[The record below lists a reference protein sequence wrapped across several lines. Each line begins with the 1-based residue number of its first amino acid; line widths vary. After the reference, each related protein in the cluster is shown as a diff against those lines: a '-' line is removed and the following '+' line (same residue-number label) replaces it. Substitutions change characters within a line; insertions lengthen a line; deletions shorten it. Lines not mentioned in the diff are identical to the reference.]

1 MTGVFALIRFVAAR
15 HLVAGKLRSF
25 LTLFGVALGVAMVV
39 GTTAAN
45 DSVLKA
51 FDELSDRA
59 AGKADLE
66 IVADESGVDQR
77 VLEELADRHELAEH
91 VAGRIEQTTLV
102 YEKNGEPGPRVLVL
116 GIDFLG
122 DLAFVP
128 FGKQE
133 GADPFADALAFV
145 NDPHAILV
153 SETLAR
159 DRNLRPG
166 STISLRTAHGVEE
179 FHVEALLKE
188 TGSSRAFG
196 GQVVVLGLD
205 AAQLAFAREGK
216 VDRIDLQLP
225 HWVEFESGK
234 RQVQALLGTRGRTDR
249 PSQRAKSLARM
260 TAAFQGGLSVTAVI
274 AVLVGVFL
282 VYNAIGVAVSQR
294 RREIGTLRSIG
305 ASRRA
310 VVSVFL
316 GEAMLLG
323 LLGGVIG
330 VLMGGALAKV
340 VIGQF
345 GANVSRFFE
354 NIAPPPVRV
363 DRALALQGVA
373 LGVVSSLLAAWGP
386 ARRAATVAPIESV
399 KMTADVAS
407 RAHARRK
414 PLAALALVLA
424 VVAAMVVRKPTAT
437 TGLISL
443 LCIFLA
449 AIALAPA
456 AIAFLSSSL
465 APAAQSSVGVAAR
478 LGVDGV
484 ARALGRSTQTV
495 AALTLATALGLT
507 IATYTHA
514 YEKTCMAWVE
524 QTVPADIV
532 VSAGSPLPDRYVI
545 AFDPKTKDPI
555 AALDDVAAVNMVRAI
570 SVPYGQLRVEVL
582 SVETEVYLARRS
594 EERHVVKG
602 PRKVPIDALSKEPA
616 ILISENF
623 AWKTGLGPGDFVELS
638 SPTGPHK
645 FKVVAVVV
653 DYSND
658 QGWMVIDRKWSLEYW
673 QDPRVELLHVYLKPG
688 VDPLV
693 ASDKIRGALGNAG
706 VFVTTNAAL
715 KAEIR
720 KVIEQTFGIA
730 SAAESIALIVAVLGV
745 IGTMIATVIDRRRE
759 IGVLR
764 AIGATR
770 RQIVISV
777 VTEAAMLGACASLLA
792 MIASIPASKI
802 FVDVVAFQASGWS
815 VPLVFPWFTYVRVA
829 ATVTALA
836 ALAGLVPGMR
846 ASRAVVT
853 RALAHD

>member
-15 HLVAGKLRSF
+15 HLIAGKLRSF

-77 VLEELADRHELAEH
+77 VVEELADRHDLAEH

-102 YEKNGEPGPRVLVL
+102 YETNGQPGPRVLVL

-128 FGKQE
+128 FVKNE

-159 DRNLRPG
+159 ERGLKPG

-216 VDRIDLQLP
+216 VDRVDLQFP
-225 HWVEFESGK
+225 PNTAYETG
-234 RQVQALLGTRGRTDR
+234 RANVQALLGMRAKADR

-260 TAAFQGGLSVTAVI
+260 TAAFQGGLSVTAII

-310 VVSVFL
+310 VVGTFL
-316 GEAMLLG
+316 GEALFLG
-323 LLGGVIG
+323 LFGGVIG
-330 VLMGGALAKV
+330 VLMGGALAKS

-354 NIAPPPVRV
+354 NIAPPPVHV
-363 DRALALQGVA
+363 DRALAIKGVA
-373 LGVVSSLLAAWGP
+373 LGVVASLLAAWGP
-386 ARRAATVAPIESV
+386 ARRAASVAPIESV
-399 KMTADVAS
+399 RTTADVAS
-407 RAHARRK
+407 RAYARRK
-414 PLAALALVLA
+414 PLAVVALVLSI
-424 VVAAMVVRKPTAT
+424 AAAFVVRKPTAT
-437 TGLISL
+437 TGLIAL

-449 AIALAPA
+449 AIAVAPFAISLLSTILAP
-456 AIAFLSSSL
+456 L
-465 APAAQSSVGVAAR
+465 AQSTIGISAR

-495 AALTLATALGLT
+495 GALTLATALGLT
-507 IATYTHA
+507 IATYTHS

-555 AALDDVAAVNMVRAI
+555 EKVEGVAAVNMVRAI

-594 EERHVVKG
+594 EERHVVRG

-623 AWKTGLGPGDFVELS
+623 SWKTGLGPGDFVELS

-645 FKVVAVVV
+645 FRIVAVVV

-673 QDPRVELLHVYLKPG
+673 QDPRVELLHVYLRPG

-693 ASDKIRGALGNAG
+693 AADNIRRALGNAG

-730 SAAESIALIVAVLGV
+730 SAAETIALIVAVLGV

-759 IGVLR
+759 LGVLR
-764 AIGATR
+764 AIGGTR
-770 RQIVISV
+770 RQIVVSV
-777 VTEAAMLGACASLLA
+777 MTEAAMLGACAAVLA
-792 MIASIPASKI
+792 ILASIPASKI

-815 VPLVFPWFTYVRVA
+815 VPLIFPWLTYLRVGA
-829 ATVTALA
+829 LVTALA
-836 ALAGLVPGMR
+836 ALAGLIPGVR
-846 ASRAVVT
+846 ASRVVIT
-853 RALAHD
+853 RALAHE

>member
-1 MTGVFALIRFVAAR
+1 MKGVFALIRYVAAR

-51 FDELSDRA
+51 FDELSDRT

-66 IVADESGVDQR
+66 IVADESGVDQK
-77 VLEELADRHELAEH
+77 VLEELADRHDLAEH

-102 YEKNGEPGPRVLVL
+102 YNKGEPGPRVLVL

-128 FGKQE
+128 FQKQE

-159 DRNLRPG
+159 ERNFKVG
-166 STISLRTAHGVEE
+166 SKVELRTAHGVEE
-179 FHVEALLKE
+179 FRVEALLKE

-196 GQVVVLGLD
+196 GQVVVLSLD
-205 AAQLAFAREGK
+205 AAQLAFGRENK
-216 VDRIDLQLP
+216 LDRIDLKLP
-225 HWVEFESGK
+225 PNLGFEKGK
-234 RQVQALLGTRGRTDR
+234 ADVQALLGARGRTDR

-260 TAAFQGGLSVTAVI
+260 TAAFQGGLSVTAII

-310 VVSVFL
+310 VVGTFL
-316 GEAMLLG
+316 GEALLLG
-323 LLGGVIG
+323 LFGGVIG
-330 VLMGGALAKV
+330 VLMGGALAKAV
-340 VIGQF
+340 VGQF

-354 NIAPPPVRV
+354 NIAPPPVHV
-363 DRALALQGVA
+363 DRALAIEGVA
-373 LGVVSSLLAAWGP
+373 LGVLASLFAAWGP
-386 ARRAATVAPIESV
+386 ASRAASIAPIESV
-399 KMTADVAS
+399 RTTADVAS
-407 RAHARRK
+407 QAHKRRK
-414 PLAALALVLA
+414 PLAVLALLLA
-424 VVAAMVVRKPTAT
+424 IAAALVVRKPTAT
-437 TGLISL
+437 TGLVSL

-449 AIALAPA
+449 AIAVAPA
-456 AIAFLSSSL
+456 AISLLARAL
-465 APAAQSSVGVAAR
+465 APVAQSISMPAR

-495 AALTLATALGLT
+495 GALTLTTALGLT
-507 IATYTHA
+507 IGTYTHS
-514 YEKTCMAWVE
+514 YEKTCMAWIE

-545 AFDPKTKDPI
+545 AFDPKTKEPI
-555 AALDDVAAVNMVRAI
+555 EKVDGVAAVNMVRAI
-570 SVPYGQLRVEVL
+570 SVPYGNLRVEVL
-582 SVETEVYLARRS
+582 SVETEDYLARRS
-594 EERHVVKG
+594 EERHVVRG
-602 PRKVPIDALSKEPA
+602 PRKVPVDALSKEPA

-623 AWKTGLGPGDFVELS
+623 AWKTGLGPGDLVELS

-645 FKVVAVVV
+645 FKVVAVIV

-673 QDPRVELLHVYLKPG
+673 QDARVELLHVYLRPG

-693 ASDKIRGALGNAG
+693 ASENIRKALGNAG

-745 IGTMIATVIDRRRE
+745 IGTMLATVLDRRRE

-770 RQIVISV
+770 RQIVVSV
-777 VTEAAMLGACASLLA
+777 VTEAAMLGACAAALA
-792 MIASIPASKI
+792 ILASIPASKI

-815 VPLVFPWFTYVRVA
+815 VPLVFPFFTYLRVA
-829 ATVTALA
+829 ALVIALA
-836 ALAGLVPGMR
+836 AIAGLLPGVR
-846 ASRAVVT
+846 ASRAVIT